1 VSTNLGAV
9 TKVLTLLGV
18 IAALVS
24 LSGTSAADDKNAEP
38 RTPSAWGMLG
48 THKACVIF
56 REYQKTKVGFFVVVI
71 TTKTHS
77 ELEVIETTDGY
88 VMDPSKYVEDE
99 ATMDQLQH
107 RAIKDELRY
116 VKVQDKY
123 TPAELEAARA
133 LCKRE
138 AVTE

>member
-1 VSTNLGAV
+1 MSANLGPM
-9 TKVLTLLGV
+9 TKALTLLGV
-18 IAALVS
+18 LAALVPF
-24 LSGTSAADDKNAEP
+24 SGTSAADEKNAAP
-38 RTPSAWGMLG
+38 PAPSAWGMLG

-56 REYQKTKVGFFVVVI
+56 REYRKTKVGFFVVII

-88 VMDPSKYVEDE
+88 VMDSSKYVEDE

-123 TPAELEAARA
+123 TPAELEGARA
-133 LCKRE
+133 LCKQE